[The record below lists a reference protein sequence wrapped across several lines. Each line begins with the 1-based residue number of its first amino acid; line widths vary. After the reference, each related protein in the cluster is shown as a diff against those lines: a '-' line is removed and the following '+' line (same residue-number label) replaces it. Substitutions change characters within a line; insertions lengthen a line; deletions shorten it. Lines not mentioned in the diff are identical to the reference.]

1 MANLS
6 ASEILKA
13 GREYRSEVIIRK
25 IKTKEPFEL
34 SNGRKVVLR
43 TSTSSLLL
51 LSKTTKSA
59 QEINSIIFLGD
70 DGNEYKVTHI
80 KKNADFGGKGDR
92 SGVAKEDAAL
102 ASLNA
107 QIQDAKKKEK
117 VGVLPIRIGTKTYKA
132 VIAESTSGTP
142 KSDFHLLD
150 ADGKE
155 IVWISHKDGRGPKD
169 FQQWGGISEKSEP
182 TIFRHP
188 ETQKFIRD
196 LKSMYPRGLPPAT
209 TLYRKIKDKQLK
221 MLSVY
226 GNKYGD
232 TLGQQNVSILL
243 QGPIKLEKVGTSY
256 RMTANHVHINGESVD
271 SGGFE
276 PVLMAIYKGDRSDA
290 GVPGTRIVISPIE
303 GRKGKPF

>member
-6 ASEILKA
+6 ASELLKA
-13 GREYRSEVIIRK
+13 GREYRSEIIIRK

-34 SNGRKVVLR
+34 INGRKVVLR

-59 QEINSIIFLGD
+59 QEINSITFLGD
-70 DGNEYKVTHI
+70 DGNEYRVTHI

-102 ASLNA
+102 ASLNE
-107 QIQDAKKKEK
+107 QIQDAKRKEK
-117 VGVLPIRIGTKTYKA
+117 IGVLPIRIGTKTYKA

-150 ADGKE
+150 VDGKE
-155 IVWISHKDGRGPKD
+155 IIWISHKDGRGPRD

-196 LKSMYPRGLPPAT
+196 LKTMYPEGLPPAT
-209 TLYRKIKDKQLK
+209 TLYRKIKDNRLK

-226 GNKYGD
+226 GNKYGEV
-232 TLGQQNVSILL
+232 LGQQNVSILL

-290 GVPGTRIVISPIE
+290 GVRGTRIVISPIE